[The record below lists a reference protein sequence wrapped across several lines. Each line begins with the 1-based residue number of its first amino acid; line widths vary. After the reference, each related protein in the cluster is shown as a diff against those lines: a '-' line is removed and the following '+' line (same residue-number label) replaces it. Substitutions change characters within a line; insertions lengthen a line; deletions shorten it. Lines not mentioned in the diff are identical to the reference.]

1 MTANETDAMKIGR
14 KQITKRGGK
23 KRELL
28 TSWSLMPWWRWTP
41 SRKSNSWG
49 ESRTKPVIDE
59 TMFHSLD
66 CARGRVSLGAD
77 THCTASHQYLITT
90 ALTSIN
96 RLWNIEKAH
105 THLCEAIGGALMN
118 LRLLGLS
125 WNITTTTLYGFH
137 LTPVTK
143 HRSCPPLSKISMMSI
158 LRSSVSSR
166 GSKRCRGGAV
176 GMHDSRLTLACLWQ
190 QKADLPV
197 SPSLII
203 PNNNQCWRTLN
214 GKSGPAFLKVNAKF
228 ALPLCSN
235 NNMCPQPANEL
246 PNSFL
251 YFQLANISFWLN
263 VERFPTSDFYQ

>member
-1 MTANETDAMKIGR
+1 
-14 KQITKRGGK
+14 
-23 KRELL
+23 
-28 TSWSLMPWWRWTP
+28 MPWWRWTP

-77 THCTASHQYLITT
+77 TRCTASHQYLITT

-96 RLWNIEKAH
+96 RLWNVEKAH
-105 THLCEAIGGALMN
+105 TYLCEAIGGAVMN

-125 WNITTTTLYGFH
+125 WNIFTAFIW
-137 LTPVTK
+137 TPVTK
-143 HRSCPPLSKISMMSI
+143 TQILPSSFKISTMSI
-158 LRSSVSSR
+158 LRPSVSSR
-166 GSKRCRGGAV
+166 VSKRCRGGAV

-190 QKADLPV
+190 QRADLPA

-203 PNNNQCWRTLN
+203 PNNNQRWRTLN

-235 NNMCPQPANEL
+235 NNMCLQPANEL
-246 PNSFL
+246 PNSFCI
-251 YFQLANISFWLN
+251 FSWPI
-263 VERFPTSDFYQ
+263 